1 MATGGIFTLI
11 TNDGKQDRMLMATAL
26 LHDRLSSI
34 HEAKKLANRNLGL
47 AADDVENLPT
57 LLDIEK
63 THILFT
69 NAHFKPFAA
78 IGFEYNKVRP
88 SSGTSSLGNTIQFS
102 IPQFGDFFHDVA
114 FHCTLSQP
122 TITSTASATYD
133 GPAVRWANYFGER
146 MLKKVQ
152 QEVNG
157 NPLDEYT
164 LHATVCHREYR
175 VAPNKLLSWQRCV
188 GQEVPEDG
196 FIRQADWAFSGQ
208 DNQTSRVHA
217 KVSVGAQTPS
227 GNKSGS
233 LEVFI
238 PLLFWYNKD
247 VRLAVPSVAIPFG
260 QRYINIELATQ
271 DELVNLVPRGAG
283 TWSSPNG
290 SLSTVALSNVELYIN
305 NIFMNPEVHK
315 IYIKRVGF
323 SLIRVH
329 RQQTLALNSSE
340 SSGLLLQQLK
350 WPIEYL
356 FVGVKVNDYFY
367 SSNAGTLRQTLDTW
381 DKFSSYSSQTY
392 TTTGQE
398 VDKLSLLVTAGATIT
413 VTASNG
419 KIAAG
424 TGTPTSLEAVPAG
437 TRIRAGG
444 MDFVATTSTNAGV
457 SMVDVVLSPAPLA
470 NTVASVPY
478 RITKQGLEIQTKRW
492 VPTVDTLGIQAHSID
507 IYKPTPSMFFNAYT
521 TYHYGGPNINAPT
534 DVGSMFVPFCLY
546 PGTYQPSGHLN
557 LSRAREF
564 HLSYTS
570 SVINGSTTGLL
581 VVIASA
587 INFLLITDGSAVLR
601 YST

>member
-1 MATGGIFTLI
+1 MATGGIFTII

-26 LHDRLSSI
+26 LHDRLASI

-63 THILFT
+63 THVLFT
-69 NAHFKPFAA
+69 NAHFKPFAS

-88 SSGTSSLGNTIQFS
+88 SSGNSSALGNTIQFS
-102 IPQFGDFFHDVA
+102 IPQFGDFFHDIA

-122 TITSTASATYD
+122 TITSTASTVQD
-133 GPAVRWANYFGER
+133 GPAVRWADYFGER

-188 GQEVPEDG
+188 GQEVPEEG
-196 FIRQADWAFSGQ
+196 FVRQANWSFSGQ
-208 DNQTSRVHA
+208 DNQSSRVHA

-227 GNKSGS
+227 GTKSGS

-260 QRYINIELATQ
+260 QRFINIELASQ
-271 DELVNLVPRGAG
+271 EELVNLVPRGAG
-283 TWSSPNG
+283 TWASPNG
-290 SLSTVALSNVELYIN
+290 SLSAVTLSNVELYIN

-329 RQQTLALNSSE
+329 RQQLMTLNSNE
-340 SSGLLLQQLK
+340 SSGILLQQLK

-356 FVGVKVNDYFY
+356 FVGVKVNDYFT
-367 SSNAGTLRQTLDTW
+367 SSTAATLRQTLDTW

-398 VDKLSLLVTAGATIT
+398 VDKVSLAGDGTSIIIVKTDGTVTGGGKAGAAIPAGSRIRVGGLDLTN
-413 VTASNG
+413 TAL
-419 KIAAG
+419 IAADANLSTMVLQPISTTTNV
-424 TGTPTSLEAVPAG
+424 TG
-437 TRIRAGG
+437 
-444 MDFVATTSTNAGV
+444 
-457 SMVDVVLSPAPLA
+457 
-470 NTVASVPY
+470 VPY
-478 RITKQGLEIQTKRW
+478 LITKQGLEIQTKRW

-507 IYKPTPSMFFNAYT
+507 IYKAYPSLFFNAYT
-521 TYHYGGPNINAPT
+521 TYHYGGPNINAPK
-534 DVGSMFVPFCLY
+534 DVGALFVPFCLY
-546 PGTYQPSGHLN
+546 PGTYQPSGHIN

-570 SVINGSTTGLL
+570 SVINGSTAGLL